1 MKLVFVSSTFKDMQF
16 ERDKFHSHVAP
27 LLDAKLEERGEAVYF
42 GDLRWGVNT
51 SDLDSDESN
60 KKVLSVCLDEIDNAK
75 PYMIVFIGE
84 RYGWIPSS
92 SLLDQAMVM
101 TSHPMF
107 SIVSIFA
114 VPWFPLSFANW
125 VIFKAFVL
133 CFLPN
138 ISNTASVFS
147 HANIAI
153 FVVHCFSSSFGYILV
168 AFHIS
173 TAVSLISF
181 VIFITSAFVL
191 SSFSISSN
199 KVHIT

>member
-1 MKLVFVSSTFKDMQF
+1 MALLSIVHNSINRLYNYSSVPVTVP
-16 ERDKFHSHVAP
+16 HSII
-27 LLDAKLEERGEAVYF
+27 
-42 GDLRWGVNT
+42 
-51 SDLDSDESN
+51 S
-60 KKVLSVCLDEIDNAK
+60 LS
-75 PYMIVFIGE
+75 
-84 RYGWIPSS
+84 
-92 SLLDQAMVM
+92 
-101 TSHPMF
+101 SHPMF

-114 VPWFPLSFANW
+114 VPWFHLSFANW
-125 VIFKAFVL
+125 VIFKASVL

-147 HANIAI
+147 HASIAI
-153 FVVHCFSSSFGYILV
+153 LVVHTFSSSFGYILV

-181 VIFITSAFVL
+181 VIFKTSAFVL